1 MWKKLRITDR
11 NKSIQSKLIWTQVLM
26 MVCILLMNLFI
37 YQQIN
42 QTVQRIDAVFSS
54 NVTVNELSGTLEQI
68 QNNVYEYL
76 TTKSSAAL
84 EDYYR
89 YEQEYRTMIERL
101 NSQNMDSEVKMLEK
115 NIRNMSETYLEC
127 TNDTVQA
134 KRGRNVEKYKLLYEE
149 ETQLYEYINTYMY
162 KLNNLRFHLN
172 SSNYQVL
179 LHVMSILEIM
189 SILMIGVVGLIC
201 TFIAVAVIRNMI
213 RPLTGL
219 SVAANEVAQGNFEV
233 EFPAVIS
240 DDEVGIVTNAFHQM
254 VDSIKEYIEKQ
265 RVSMENEAMMK
276 ERELSMEAHLKEA
289 QLKYLQAQINP
300 HFLFNCLNAGAQLA
314 AMEDAER
321 TAVFVAKMADFFRY
335 NVRKMEED
343 ANLYEEIEAVD
354 NYIYILNVRF
364 AGDLCYEKEIDSDV
378 ENIRVPSM
386 ILQPIVENAVQH
398 GVRDRMENARIWLRV
413 AREEGQLCVTVR
425 DNGVGMTEAQ
435 IQAVLSG
442 NIRQERREG
451 DSTGIGLD
459 NVINRLKLYY
469 NREGLFDIYS
479 EGPEKGTEVT
489 ILLPLETEAGGT
501 DVSDINS

>member
-1 MWKKLRITDR
+1 
-11 NKSIQSKLIWTQVLM
+11 
-26 MVCILLMNLFI
+26 
-37 YQQIN
+37 
-42 QTVQRIDAVFSS
+42 
-54 NVTVNELSGTLEQI
+54 
-68 QNNVYEYL
+68 
-76 TTKSSAAL
+76 
-84 EDYYR
+84 
-89 YEQEYRTMIERL
+89 
-101 NSQNMDSEVKMLEK
+101 
-115 NIRNMSETYLEC
+115 
-127 TNDTVQA
+127 
-134 KRGRNVEKYKLLYEE
+134 
-149 ETQLYEYINTYMY
+149 
-162 KLNNLRFHLN
+162 
-172 SSNYQVL
+172 
-179 LHVMSILEIM
+179 
-189 SILMIGVVGLIC
+189 
-201 TFIAVAVIRNMI
+201 
-213 RPLTGL
+213 
-219 SVAANEVAQGNFEV
+219 
-233 EFPAVIS
+233 
-240 DDEVGIVTNAFHQM
+240 
-254 VDSIKEYIEKQ
+254 
-265 RVSMENEAMMK
+265 
-276 ERELSMEAHLKEA
+276 
-289 QLKYLQAQINP
+289 
-300 HFLFNCLNAGAQLA
+300 
-314 AMEDAER
+314 MEDAER

>member
-162 KLNNLRFHLN
+162 
-172 SSNYQVL
+172 
-179 LHVMSILEIM
+179 
-189 SILMIGVVGLIC
+189 
-201 TFIAVAVIRNMI
+201 
-213 RPLTGL
+213 
-219 SVAANEVAQGNFEV
+219 
-233 EFPAVIS
+233 
-240 DDEVGIVTNAFHQM
+240 
-254 VDSIKEYIEKQ
+254 
-265 RVSMENEAMMK
+265 
-276 ERELSMEAHLKEA
+276 
-289 QLKYLQAQINP
+289 
-300 HFLFNCLNAGAQLA
+300 
-314 AMEDAER
+314 
-321 TAVFVAKMADFFRY
+321 
-335 NVRKMEED
+335 
-343 ANLYEEIEAVD
+343 
-354 NYIYILNVRF
+354 
-364 AGDLCYEKEIDSDV
+364 
-378 ENIRVPSM
+378 
-386 ILQPIVENAVQH
+386 
-398 GVRDRMENARIWLRV
+398 
-413 AREEGQLCVTVR
+413 
-425 DNGVGMTEAQ
+425 
-435 IQAVLSG
+435 
-442 NIRQERREG
+442 
-451 DSTGIGLD
+451 
-459 NVINRLKLYY
+459 
-469 NREGLFDIYS
+469 
-479 EGPEKGTEVT
+479 
-489 ILLPLETEAGGT
+489 
-501 DVSDINS
+501 

>member
-1 MWKKLRITDR
+1 MWKKLRITGR
-11 NKSIQSKLIWTQVLM
+11 SKSIQSKLIWIQVLM

-42 QTVQRIDAVFSS
+42 QTVKRIDAVFSS

-179 LHVMSILEIM
+179 LRVMSILEIM
-189 SILMIGVVGLIC
+189 SILMIGAVGLIC
-201 TFIAVAVIRNMI
+201 TFMAVALIRNMI

-219 SVAANEVAQGNFEV
+219 SVAANEVAQG
-233 EFPAVIS
+233 
-240 DDEVGIVTNAFHQM
+240 D
-254 VDSIKEYIEKQ
+254 
-265 RVSMENEAMMK
+265 
-276 ERELSMEAHLKEA
+276 
-289 QLKYLQAQINP
+289 
-300 HFLFNCLNAGAQLA
+300 
-314 AMEDAER
+314 
-321 TAVFVAKMADFFRY
+321 FV
-335 NVRKMEED
+335 
-343 ANLYEEIEAVD
+343 
-354 NYIYILNVRF
+354 
-364 AGDLCYEKEIDSDV
+364 
-378 ENIRVPSM
+378 
-386 ILQPIVENAVQH
+386 
-398 GVRDRMENARIWLRV
+398 
-413 AREEGQLCVTVR
+413 
-425 DNGVGMTEAQ
+425 
-435 IQAVLSG
+435 
-442 NIRQERREG
+442 
-451 DSTGIGLD
+451 
-459 NVINRLKLYY
+459 
-469 NREGLFDIYS
+469 
-479 EGPEKGTEVT
+479 
-489 ILLPLETEAGGT
+489 
-501 DVSDINS
+501 